1 MATPQDCPMIG
12 LGDKHVIAEGFELGL
27 RRVIADDELFR
38 DASRK
43 LYEHLSGHTLDGTRR
58 WVGSKL
64 LALLGSAL
72 FGLGLYLI
80 VRFGG
85 SK

>member
-1 MATPQDCPMIG
+1 MATPEDCPMLG
-12 LGDKHVIAEGFELGL
+12 LSDSNVIADGFEIGF
-27 RRVIADDELFR
+27 RRVMADDELVR
-38 DASRK
+38 ASSRK
-43 LYEHLSGHTLDGTRR
+43 LYEQLSGHTIDGTRR

-72 FGLGLYLI
+72 FGMGLYLI

-85 SK
+85 KP